1 MLLPSTHQAALEAD
15 LEQATGMLT
24 VGWRAREDHF
34 LQVIADKL
42 PSRRRL
48 PLFTVGYGEPAVLE
62 TIDNLWWT
70 GRFDAYAGFTGG
82 FSTFCQVD
90 GRKPNVSGQGLS
102 ALLHGASLC
111 LATRDL
117 AWRCDPCHPM
127 SIQPGSIPEIELG
140 MAPSTRLA
148 PACDPAR
155 RSTTPFDGSEARGT
169 APSPSQVAGIDGGIA
184 ADPVDRPAPGTE
196 ARTELQSP
204 SGDER
209 LSLVRLDQAPL
220 P

>member
-15 LEQATGMLT
+15 LEQAAGMLT

-42 PSRRRL
+42 PSRRL
-48 PLFTVGYGEPAVLE
+48 PLFTVGYGEPAVLK

-102 ALLHGASLC
+102 ALLHGASLLPRDPGPG
-111 LATRDL
+111 LAVRPVPPHVTY
-117 AWRCDPCHPM
+117 
-127 SIQPGSIPEIELG
+127 SLG
-140 MAPSTRLA
+140 PYRRLN
-148 PACDPAR
+148 
-155 RSTTPFDGSEARGT
+155 SE
-169 APSPSQVAGIDGGIA
+169 
-184 ADPVDRPAPGTE
+184 
-196 ARTELQSP
+196 
-204 SGDER
+204 
-209 LSLVRLDQAPL
+209 
-220 P
+220 